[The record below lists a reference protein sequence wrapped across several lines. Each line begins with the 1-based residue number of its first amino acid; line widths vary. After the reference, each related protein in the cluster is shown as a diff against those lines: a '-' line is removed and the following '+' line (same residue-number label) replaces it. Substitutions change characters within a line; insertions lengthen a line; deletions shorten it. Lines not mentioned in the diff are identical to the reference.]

1 MGPRPLL
8 IQSTRLFIMK
18 DMLMLTMDMGT
29 MIHMDMEDTM
39 GMDMIMDMVDLTQ
52 SQQELNTHIRV
63 DLVMIPMSNT
73 HLPTVTITQH
83 PTVIQ
88 SMGMDMVMDT
98 TK

>member
-1 MGPRPLL
+1 
-8 IQSTRLFIMK
+8 
-18 DMLMLTMDMGT
+18 
-29 MIHMDMEDTM
+29 MEDTM

-52 SQQELNTHIRV
+52 SQQELNTHTRV
-63 DLVMIPMSNT
+63 DSVMTPMSNT

-98 TK
+98 TKQNINYLYFYSK